1 MTGGLDGSWT
11 TLSSTVFVYGNGTIE
26 TGPQLPEA
34 RSGHCM
40 VTLHDGKVLILGAN
54 PNSPSLYKNVII
66 FDPAQNTFT
75 TGPSLSY
82 NRDNAACT
90 LFNSNLHDN
99 RPVVLAAGGWGQA
112 TAEVYDYTNDN
123 AWQTSIHF
131 IISRFQSELT
141 SFLFCFFFHSQL
153 KLKLKNGGFLQRQTL
168 IVVIFIYYIKNF
180 VKESW

>member
-1 MTGGLDGSWT
+1 MTGGLDGTWT
-11 TLSSTVFVYGNGTIE
+11 TLSSTVFVYANGTVE

-90 LFNSNLHDN
+90 LFYSNLHDN

-123 AWQTSIHF
+123 AWQTSIHL

-141 SFLFCFFFHSQL
+141 SKDFQAFRVGLDPAQ
-153 KLKLKNGGFLQRQTL
+153 KL
-168 IVVIFIYYIKNF
+168 
-180 VKESW
+180 ESLY